1 LLFLRVYDRSP
12 DRSAEGTSMR
22 GTLWIAAG
30 VALSLLRLPA
40 WGQDAATAGQLP
52 AGNGRDIAAA
62 KCVVCHDAGRLVYPG
77 YTREGWQKVIGRMT
91 RLGATVTPEQL
102 PALTDYLA
110 RAFPERPP
118 PAATLIPGSV
128 RATFREW
135 AVATPGAF
143 PHDPLATADGAIWY
157 TGQRASLLGRIDPE
171 SGAIREYPTSIP
183 DSGPHGL
190 VADTA
195 GNIWFTANYA
205 GYIGRLDPATGVI
218 TAYRM
223 PDERA
228 RDPHTA
234 AFDQHGML
242 WFTVQAA
249 NFVGRLAPQ
258 SGEVRLV
265 ALPAAHSL
273 PYGIV
278 VSSHGVPFFAEFGAN
293 RIGRIDP
300 DTLGIREYG
309 LPNAGA
315 RPRRL
320 VITADDAIWYTDYA
334 RGYIGRLDPASGATR
349 EWASPGGAV
358 SLPYGITAL
367 NDVIW
372 YSESGVRPN
381 TLVRFDPR
389 TEKFQSWAIPSGGGV
404 VRNMMPTRD
413 GRLVLAESG
422 EGKLALVTIE

>member
-1 LLFLRVYDRSP
+1 
-12 DRSAEGTSMR
+12 MR
-22 GTLWIAAG
+22 GTWRVAAS
-30 VALSLLRLPA
+30 VALSLMRIPA
-40 WGQDAATAGQLP
+40 WGQVAATTGQLP
-52 AGNGRDIAAA
+52 AGDGRDIAASR
-62 KCVVCHDAGRLVYPG
+62 CVVCHDAGRLVYPG

-91 RLGATVTPEQL
+91 KLGATVTPEQV

-110 RAFPERPP
+110 HAFPERPP
-118 PAATLIPGSV
+118 PAATIVPGSV

-143 PHDPLATADGAIWY
+143 PHDPLAAADGAIWY

-205 GYIGRLDPATGVI
+205 GYIGKLDPATGVI

-223 PDERA
+223 PEERA

-234 AFDQHGML
+234 VFDQHGML
-242 WFTVQAA
+242 WFTVQGA
-249 NFVGRLAPQ
+249 NFVGRLAPP

-265 ALPAAHSL
+265 ELPAAHSL

-278 VSSHGVPFFAEFGAN
+278 VSSRGVPFFAEFGAN

-320 VITADDAIWYTDYA
+320 AITADDAIWYTDYA
-334 RGYIGRLDPASGATR
+334 RGYIGRLDPGSGATR

-422 EGKLALVTIE
+422 EGKLALVSVE